1 MTARD
6 RVERVLRLLRI
17 PMVLAVAAIASV
29 LVSWPATRSVHANGV
44 PTFVPLS
51 YLAGL
56 SNWGPEEAE
65 GELELSFAEGYARLT
80 VAGLPQLTTTV
91 YQGWLVNSESN
102 DAISI
107 GRFNADASKNISHEG
122 TLPTVTDFGFD
133 LFVLTVEPD
142 PDDAPQPTSNRSI
155 GGRFA
160 LVGDTPVDA
169 DTPGDVGDA
178 PGDAADAASD
188 ASDAPG
194 DASDAPGDISTQ
206 PSELP
211 DTGVADLLSD
221 VKRTSLLIAV
231 MALSVFVGVRL
242 GRRHT

>member
-1 MTARD
+1 MIAGA
-6 RVERVLRLLRI
+6 RVERLLRLLRT
-17 PMVLAVAAIASV
+17 PLVLTVAAMASV
-29 LVSWPATRSVHANGV
+29 VAPWPATRSVHANGV

-56 SNWGPEEAE
+56 SNWGPEEAV

-80 VAGLPQLTTTV
+80 VAGLPRLAGTV

-107 GRFNADASKNISHEG
+107 GRFNADAGESISYEG
-122 TLPTVTDFGFD
+122 TLPTITDFGFD
-133 LFVLTVEPD
+133 LFLLTVEPE

-160 LVGDTPVDA
+160 LVGDTPA
-169 DTPGDVGDA
+169 DDTTPGDV
-178 PGDAADAASD
+178 
-188 ASDAPG
+188 SDAPG
-194 DASDAPGDISTQ
+194 DVSAQ

-231 MALSVFVGVRL
+231 MALSLFAGVRL

>member
-1 MTARD
+1 MIAGARI
-6 RVERVLRLLRI
+6 ERLLRMLRT
-17 PMVLAVAAIASV
+17 PLVLAVAAMASM
-29 LVSWPATRSVHANGV
+29 LATWPATRSVHANGV

-65 GELELSFAEGYARLT
+65 GELELSFAESYARLT
-80 VAGLPQLTTTV
+80 VTRLPQLTTTV

-107 GRFNADASKNISHEG
+107 GRFNADASDSITYEG
-122 TLPTVTDFGFD
+122 TLPSITDFGFD
-133 LFVLTVEPD
+133 LFLLTVEPD

-160 LVGDTPVDA
+160 LVGDTPVDDTTA
-169 DTPGDVGDA
+169 GDVSDTPGVSDTPSDVSAQPAELPNTG
-178 PGDAADAASD
+178 AAD
-188 ASDAPG
+188 
-194 DASDAPGDISTQ
+194 
-206 PSELP
+206 LM
-211 DTGVADLLSD
+211 SD
-221 VKRTSLLIAV
+221 VKRTSLLIAA
-231 MALSVFVGVRL
+231 MALSAFVGMRL

>member
-1 MTARD
+1 MIAGAW
-6 RVERVLRLLRI
+6 VERALRLLRI
-17 PMVLAVAAIASV
+17 PLVLAVAVTASV
-29 LVSWPATRSVHANGV
+29 LATWPATRSVHANGV

-65 GELELSFAEGYARLT
+65 GELELSFAEGYTRLT
-80 VAGLPQLTTTV
+80 VAGLPRLTSSV

-107 GRFNADASKNISHEG
+107 GRFNADANENISHEG
-122 TLPTVTDFGFD
+122 TLPTITDFGFD

-155 GGRFA
+155 GGRFE
-160 LVGDTPVDA
+160 LVGEPPVDNT
-169 DTPGDVGDA
+169 TPGDVS
-178 PGDAADAASD
+178 DAAGNASD
-188 ASDAPG
+188 ASDAP
-194 DASDAPGDISTQ
+194 SDISTQ

-211 DTGVADLLSD
+211 NTGVAGLLSD
-221 VKRTSLLIAV
+221 VRRTSLLIAV
-231 MALSVFVGVRL
+231 MALSAFAGVRL